1 MNATNID
8 KLTDKSEH
16 RGNRFQINL
25 EKKMKESEEVI
36 VKPKDKANVAVKEA
50 RYKNIMLLG
59 NSGVGK
65 STLVNAV
72 LSSDVSRTG
81 MGDSVTKEIEIHPVD
96 ELKINLIDTMGMDY
110 NAISQ
115 YKIKQAFSK
124 WSKQSFGGDY
134 INMIWFCVD
143 GMSGRLF
150 QENIQMLSGIT
161 KYWKNVP
168 VIIVITKSFSE
179 TKWKENEDM
188 VMKQLIKYGNKN
200 LNVCG
205 IISVVA
211 KELEIGESNIVLPVN
226 IDKLIDMSL
235 SELEKNKEETKR
247 AIKLYAINS
256 RKYKANLVVGTS
268 VASSV
273 VVGAIPIPIADA
285 LILVPLQTTMATS
298 IAGIYGVNQNKEL
311 SKRLIDTLVSCGTVS
326 VAARATLS
334 GLKALIPGGGALL
347 NALVAGSFT
356 LALGEISVSIMEK
369 IYLGEKSADDI
380 DWVGRFAN
388 EQFTDKMKTIMPV
401 IQTTYMNLKGKANL
415 NNRQII
421 QAVTAMFKRGD

>member
-1 MNATNID
+1 M
-8 KLTDKSEH
+8 KS
-16 RGNRFQINL
+16 
-25 EKKMKESEEVI
+25 
-36 VKPKDKANVAVKEA
+36 
-50 RYKNIMLLG
+50 
-59 NSGVGK
+59 
-65 STLVNAV
+65 
-72 LSSDVSRTG
+72 
-81 MGDSVTKEIEIHPVD
+81 
-96 ELKINLIDTMGMDY
+96 
-110 NAISQ
+110 
-115 YKIKQAFSK
+115 
-124 WSKQSFGGDY
+124 
-134 INMIWFCVD
+134 
-143 GMSGRLF
+143 
-150 QENIQMLSGIT
+150 
-161 KYWKNVP
+161 
-168 VIIVITKSFSE
+168 
-179 TKWKENEDM
+179 
-188 VMKQLIKYGNKN
+188 MKQLIKYGNKN

-211 KELEIGESNIVLPVN
+211 KELEIGESNIILPVN
-226 IDKLIDMSL
+226 IDKLIEMSL

-268 VASSV
+268 VASAV